1 MNTRGHKYTAEG
13 RISEIGY
20 GVAAEYTIPTGD
32 PRTDNYGVSAL
43 IERENSDKG
52 DYRSIGL
59 GANYNFRDGFW
70 FKTYALD
77 YEVNEF
83 EVTGENST
91 TTTLLMP
98 SLEWTRTFPPELEK
112 RIFAINGTWLQLGLR
127 GATDS
132 VLSDTS
138 FIQPRISAKLINSF
152 ENKHRLLLRATAA
165 TTWVKDFDKL
175 PLSLR
180 YYTGGDTSVRGY
192 KFEAIAP
199 LNEENQTEGGKHL
212 LEASVEYEMPFKD
225 NFSWALF
232 SDYGDA
238 FNDDPDFR
246 LGVGIGLRWRSPIGP
261 IRFDVARSLDSPG
274 KGNVRL
280 HFSLGPDL

>member
-32 PRTDNYGVSAL
+32 PRTDNYGVSAV
-43 IERENSDKG
+43 IEREDSERG

-59 GANYNFRDGFW
+59 GANYNFRDGLW

-83 EVTGENST
+83 DLNSDNPT

-98 SLEWTRTFPPELEK
+98 SLEWTRTFPAELEK

-132 VLSDTS
+132 VVSDTS
-138 FIQPRISAKLINSF
+138 FVQPRISAQVINSF
-152 ENKHRLLLRATAA
+152 ENRHRLLLRATAA
-165 TTWVKDFDKL
+165 TTWVDDFDQL
-175 PLSLR
+175 PSSLR
-180 YYTGGDTSVRGY
+180 YYTGGDTSVRSY
-192 KFEAIAP
+192 KFGSISP
-199 LNEENQTEGGKHL
+199 LDGNNEPEGGRHL
-212 LEASVEYEMPFKD
+212 LEASVEYEMPLKN
-225 NFSWALF
+225 NFSWAVF

-238 FNDDPDFR
+238 FNDEPDFR
-246 LGVGIGLRWRSPIGP
+246 LGVGVGFRWQSPIGP
-261 IRFDVARSLDSPG
+261 IRFDIAQRAKSPG
-274 KGNVRL
+274 KGKVRV